1 MRSYSQGRS
10 RLFLHHKQPDKKNK
24 DCFSSFKLRLFN
36 FFVKSNDLA
45 RKDQGQGLIQ
55 TFWNG
60 QFPYLTVQIITIWHI
75 LCVILKSQ
83 PRSIPRKS
91 SLNLLTK
98 THPKH
103 RIQTTMPPSKTYP
116 ETPIHNNY
124 TTQSPQTNVDINPQ
138 NHPSRYAATTLEETQ
153 HAQKSNT
160 KYLFGKPLQRSQ
172 TWPEK
177 YHLINTLT
185 SVYLSN
191 MFQSMETTHAKN
203 AAKETKHP
211 TASH

>member
-1 MRSYSQGRS
+1 M
-10 RLFLHHKQPDKKNK
+10 
-24 DCFSSFKLRLFN
+24 
-36 FFVKSNDLA
+36 
-45 RKDQGQGLIQ
+45 
-55 TFWNG
+55 
-60 QFPYLTVQIITIWHI
+60 QIITIWHI

-191 MFQSMETTHAKN
+191 MFQSMETTRKKRCKRN
-203 AAKETKHP
+203 KTSNRIPLVFPYPNFLVPFQRISSYSILWDGELRAAISTQGPGDENPPRLGSSNRWISGKP
-211 TASH
+211 FGN